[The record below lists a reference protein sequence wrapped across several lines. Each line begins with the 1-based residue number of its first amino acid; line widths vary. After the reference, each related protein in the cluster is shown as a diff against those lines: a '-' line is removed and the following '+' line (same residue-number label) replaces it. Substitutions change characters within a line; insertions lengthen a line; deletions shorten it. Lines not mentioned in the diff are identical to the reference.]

1 MNDLVYAR
9 RMLEDS
15 WEQIETATTW
25 ESIHDLSKV
34 INHWS
39 SEVRRLKRQYDLI

>member
-25 ESIHDLSKV
+25 EAIRELSYT

-39 SEVRRLKRQYDLI
+39 EEVRRLKRQYDLI